1 MSGPERGARFSVS
14 GLLPMRSFLRRFRW
28 LVVVFGL
35 LLGYALLGF
44 FLVPYV
50 AKSYVVPQIADQLK
64 HPVLV
69 REIRL
74 NPFLLSLQ
82 LTGFEIREPDQ
93 SPLIGFEEFFV
104 DFEAISLIRQA
115 YVFDTIRLTM
125 PFVSVK
131 VAADGHVNLVGLI
144 PPAEPGQAD
153 DSPKTAGKSQIPAV
167 EVARLEIK
175 QGIVEFRDDSKPR
188 PFTMDIVPVGIVLQ
202 DFHTRPGGEN
212 KYAFTAELE
221 KGESLEWEGTVSIDP
236 IRSDGRLRLAGIRL
250 PSLWEYARYQF
261 RFDIT
266 SGTLGAE
273 GRYHFDTTTAPPR
286 VTIADAS
293 VTLQNVA
300 LTEQGFLDPVITL
313 PLSSIE
319 DVQADVSGRTVT
331 ISSFKMA
338 DAVWNAWLNP
348 DGALN
353 YQSLFSPLE
362 ESPGRDSIGSQP
374 AAQSSDGSKARP
386 WTVSIK
392 QVALDNHTI
401 HFEDRTLNSPART
414 DVTNLTVRTKDVP
427 IPLRGTVPLVVGMV
441 LNGSGQV
448 RIDGEVSLKPIG
460 TDLTVSLK
468 NIGIQPYQPYL
479 NRFSAILVES
489 GAIDVDGRLHLSLEH
504 PKSPLLT
511 YEGNFGIRSLALTD
525 EEGTQ
530 VASLKQLQ
538 LQRIDLSL
546 DPTAVTIDEVA
557 LDQPSIQAVI
567 KSDGRLN
574 LSQLASKPGAAD
586 RAPPAKQAGGSAKA
600 SSPPVEI
607 KTVKILRGSAAFRDE
622 SIQPTVR
629 TGIQDLTGTIKGL
642 SSKQLAKADVALSA
656 KVDRVAPLKIS
667 GTINP
672 LANNAFTDLS
682 ISFENVDLTAATPY
696 SGKYVGYP
704 IRKGKLFLDLA
715 YKVSQK
721 QLEAENK
728 VKVDQLTFGEKTD
741 SPDATSLPVPL
752 AVALLKDRKGLID
765 IDLPIRGDL
774 NDPDFKY
781 GKVVISTLL
790 NLLTKMVA
798 SPFAL
803 MGKLVPG
810 GDAEE
815 LQFIEFPAGS
825 STLPPE
831 EGKKAETLVKGLEER
846 PGLRLDVTGAADPR
860 RDAEALNHRKLEEQ
874 ILAKSGRAQDR
885 SSSAIPL
892 SPGEEQ
898 RVVKELYDEYK
909 RKSGMDARAEA
920 AQGRPSLPTVDD
932 MKRDLVAAMPR
943 DEEQLRTLARDRAEA
958 IRNALTGE
966 GKLPEERV
974 YLVEADLSASD
985 HDMIRS
991 KLNITA
997 GP

>member
-1 MSGPERGARFSVS
+1 
-14 GLLPMRSFLRRFRW
+14 MRTFIRRFR
-28 LVVVFGL
+28 LLIVACLL
-35 LLGYALLGF
+35 LLGYALAGF
-44 FLVPYV
+44 LLIPYII
-50 AKSYVVPQIADQLK
+50 KSYVFPKIAEQLK

-69 REIRL
+69 REVHL

-104 DFEAISLIRQA
+104 DFETISLIRQA

-131 VAADGHVNLVGLI
+131 VAQDGRVNLVGLI
-144 PPAEPGQAD
+144 PPAEPGQAEEP
-153 DSPKTAGKSQIPAV
+153 PKTAGKSEIPAV
-167 EVARLEIK
+167 EIGHLEISK
-175 QGIVEFRDDSKPR
+175 GIVEFRDDSKPR
-188 PFTMDIVPVGIVLQ
+188 PFTMDIVPIGIVLQ

-236 IRSDGRLRLAGIRL
+236 IRSDGKLRLAGIRL

-293 VTLQNVA
+293 VKLQNVA
-300 LTEQGFLDPVITL
+300 VTEQGFLDPVISL
-313 PLSSIE
+313 PLSSVE
-319 DVQADVSGRTVT
+319 DIQADMTERTVT
-331 ISSFKMA
+331 ISAFKMV
-338 DAVWNAWLNP
+338 DAVWNAWLNQ
-348 DGALN
+348 DGTVN
-353 YQSLFSPLE
+353 YQTLFAPVEPPVQS
-362 ESPGRDSIGSQP
+362 STTSQP
-374 AAQSSDGSKARP
+374 APQSSDASKEKP
-386 WTVSIK
+386 WTVLIK
-392 QVALDNHTI
+392 QVALDNHAV
-401 HFEDRTLNSPART
+401 HFEDRTLNTPART
-414 DVTNLTVRTKDVP
+414 DITNLTVRTKDVP
-427 IPLRGTVPLVVGMV
+427 IPIHGTVPLAVGMM

-448 RIDGEVSLKPIG
+448 RIDGEVSLKPID
-460 TDLTVSLK
+460 TDISVSLK
-468 NIGIQPYQPYL
+468 NIAIQPYQPYL
-479 NRFSAILVES
+479 DRFSTVVVES

-511 YEGNFGIRSLALTD
+511 YEGNFGIKSLGLAD
-525 EEGTQ
+525 GEGTQ
-530 VASLKQLQ
+530 VASWKQLQ
-538 LQRIDLSL
+538 LQRIALSL
-546 DPTAVTIDEVA
+546 DPTAITIDEVA

-574 LSQLASKPGAAD
+574 LSQLASKTGAAD
-586 RAPPAKQAGGSAKA
+586 TASPAKQAGQPKKA
-600 SSPPVEI
+600 PPPPVAI
-607 KTVKILRGSAAFRDE
+607 KTVKILKGSAMFRDE

-642 SSKQLAKADVALSA
+642 SSKQMAKADVALSA
-656 KVDRVAPLKIS
+656 KVDKVAPLKIS
-667 GTINP
+667 GAINP
-672 LANNAFTDLS
+672 LAENAFTDLS

-752 AVALLKDRKGLID
+752 AIALLKDRKGLID

-810 GDAEE
+810 GDSDD

-825 STLPPE
+825 STLPPD

-860 RDAEALNHRKLEEQ
+860 RDAEALKRRKLAEQ
-874 ILAKSGRAQDR
+874 IRAKSGRAQ
-885 SSSAIPL
+885 SFPATPL
-892 SPGEEQ
+892 TPDEEQ

-909 RKSGMDARAEA
+909 RMNGTDTRAESP
-920 AQGRPSLPTVDD
+920 QGRQSVPTVDD
-932 MKRDLVAAMPR
+932 MKRELVAAMPS

-958 IRNALTGE
+958 IRSALTGD

-974 YLVEADLSASD
+974 YLVEADLSTSD
-985 HDMIRS
+985 HDMVRS